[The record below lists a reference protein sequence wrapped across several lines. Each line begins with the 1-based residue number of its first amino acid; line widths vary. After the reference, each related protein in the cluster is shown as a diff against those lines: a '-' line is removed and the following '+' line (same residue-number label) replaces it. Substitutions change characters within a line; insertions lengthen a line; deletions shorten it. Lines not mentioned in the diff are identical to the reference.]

1 MSNSASNSSVLP
13 SGTVTFM
20 FTDIEGSTQLIQQLQ
35 DEYATLLTDQRNILR
50 AAFEKWSGHEV
61 DTQGDSFFVAFKRA
75 SDAANASVDI
85 QRALAEYRGPQ
96 GVTLRVRMGLHT
108 AESHKGPTGYVGI
121 DVHRAARIC
130 SAGHGGQVL
139 LSQTT
144 YDLIEGNLP
153 RGVGR
158 QDLGEHRLKDL
169 NQPQR
174 LYHLEISGL
183 PIEFPP
189 LKTLDVLPNNLP
201 LQLTSYIGRER
212 EMAEIKELFFKTRL
226 LTLTGVGGSG
236 KTRLAEQVATD
247 LLENFADGVW
257 LAELAPLT
265 EPTFVVPAVS
275 SALGYREASGR
286 PILDVLTDYL
296 RPKKLLLLLDNCE
309 HLIASCAELADRLLR
324 ACSHVQILAT
334 SREPLG
340 TPGETIYSVPSLS
353 LPDVHHLP
361 PFELISEYEALQLF
375 VERAMSVSPKFMLT
389 KDNVN
394 AVSQICYHLDGIPLA
409 LELAAARVRALSIE
423 QIMTRLHDRF
433 SLLTAGSRTALPHH
447 QTLRALI
454 DWSYGLLSGKE
465 CVLLRRLSVFT
476 GDWSIDA
483 AERICSGGEI
493 EFNEVLDLLIQL
505 VDKSLVA
512 PEEGP
517 VETRYRML
525 ETIREYATEKLVEK
539 GEIDA
544 ISHQHADFFLVLAE
558 QAEPKLTT
566 ADRVLWLNR
575 LEVEYDNIREAL
587 QWFIRHEKAEEGARL
602 GGALWRFWEVRGHWT
617 EGRNL
622 LAAVFEIA
630 EKSGSSPAQAKV
642 LQGTGV
648 LAFYQRDYA
657 EAKNSFEQSLSLYRE
672 FEDYREAAWILIYQ
686 GWMAN
691 DSGNFELALALLNES
706 LTLFRKVGDQPG
718 IAWSLCRLGLVAYF
732 QGDYNAA
739 RPLIEE
745 SLALSREVCDPLET
759 GFSLFMLYS
768 IELVQGDLSSARVL
782 GEESEKI
789 HRTLRNRRNLAYSLQ
804 PLAFIEGLEGNVAK
818 ARSLLKESL
827 KYFTELGDHWAC
839 MTTLACFAILAGGT
853 MQSERAVRL
862 GGAVATL
869 HKKIGG
875 AIPDSLQISMEST
888 LESARSALGAK
899 AESEGEQGC
908 SMTMEQAIEYA
919 LEELI
924 DG

>member
-20 FTDIEGSTQLIQQLQ
+20 FTDIEGSTQLVQQLH
-35 DEYATLLTDQRNILR
+35 DEYATLLADQRSILR
-50 AAFEKWSGHEV
+50 TAFEKWNGHEV

-75 SDAANASVDI
+75 SDAVNAGVDI
-85 QRALAEYRGPQ
+85 QHALAEYRGPQ

-108 AESHKGPTGYVGI
+108 AESHFGPTGYVGI

-144 YDLIEGNLP
+144 YDLLEGNLP

-158 QDLGEHRLKDL
+158 RDLGEHRLKDL

-174 LYHLEISGL
+174 LHQLEISGL
-183 PIEFPP
+183 PSEFPP
-189 LKTLDVLPNNLP
+189 LKSLDVLPNNLP
-201 LQLTSYIGRER
+201 IQLTSFIGREH
-212 EMAEIKELFFKTRL
+212 EMTEIKDLLFKTRL

-265 EPTFVVPAVS
+265 DPTFVVPAVS
-275 SALGYREASGR
+275 SAVGYREASGR
-286 PILDVLTDYL
+286 PILDVLIDYL

-309 HLIASCAELADRLLR
+309 HLITSCAELADRLLR
-324 ACSHVQILAT
+324 ACPQVLILAT

-340 TPGETIYSVPSLS
+340 IPGETIYGVPSLS
-353 LPDVHHLP
+353 LPNVDHLP
-361 PFELISEYEALQLF
+361 RFELVSEYEALQLF

-389 KDNVN
+389 KDNVR
-394 AVSQICYHLDGIPLA
+394 AVSQICCHLDGIPLA

-423 QIMTRLHDRF
+423 QIMTRLHNRF
-433 SLLTAGSRTALPHH
+433 SLLTAGSRTALPRH

-454 DWSYGLLSGKE
+454 DWSYGLLSDKE
-465 CVLLRRLSVFT
+465 RVLLRRMSVFT

-493 EFNEVLDLLIQL
+493 EFSEVLELLIQL

-512 PEEGP
+512 AEEGTI
-517 VETRYRML
+517 EARYRML
-525 ETIREYATEKLVEK
+525 ETIREYATEKLAEK
-539 GEIDA
+539 EEMDA
-544 ISHQHADFFLVLAE
+544 FSRHHADFFLALAE
-558 QAEPKLTT
+558 QAEPKLTS
-566 ADRVLWLNR
+566 ADRTPWLDR
-575 LEVEYDNIREAL
+575 LEVEYDNIRRAL
-587 QWFIRHEKAEEGARL
+587 QWFIRHEKAEQALRL
-602 GGALWRFWEVRGHWT
+602 GGSLWRFWEVRGHWT
-617 EGRNL
+617 EGRTL
-622 LAAVFEIA
+622 LAAGLEIA
-630 EKSGSSPAQAKV
+630 GKIGSSLAQAKA

-657 EAKNSFEQSLSLYRE
+657 AAKNSFEHSLALCRE
-672 FEDYREAAWILIYQ
+672 FEDNRRTAWILIYQ

-706 LTLFRKVGDQPG
+706 LTLFRKVKDKQG
-718 IAWSLCRLGLVAYF
+718 IAWSLCRLGLVAFF
-732 QGDYNAA
+732 QGDYSTA

-745 SLALSREVCDPLET
+745 SLALSREVQDPLET
-759 GFSLFMLYS
+759 GYSMYMLSMIDFS
-768 IELVQGDLSSARVL
+768 QGDVASARVL
-782 GEESEKI
+782 AEESVKI
-789 HRTLRNRRNLAYSLQ
+789 HLSLGNQRNLAYSRQIL
-804 PLAFIEGLEGNVAK
+804 FGIEFAEGNVVK
-818 ARSLLKESL
+818 ARSLLKKCLTSF
-827 KYFTELGDHWAC
+827 KELGDAWAC
-839 MTTLACFAILAGGT
+839 ITTIACFAILAGAT
-853 MQSERAVRL
+853 SQPERAVHL
-862 GGAVATL
+862 GGAVAAL
-869 HKKIGG
+869 HDKTGG
-875 AIPDSLQISMEST
+875 VLPAMVQSMLEAT
-888 LESARSALGAK
+888 LESARSALGAA
-899 AESEGEQGC
+899 AEPVWQKGRA
-908 SMTMEQAIEYA
+908 MTIEHAIDYA